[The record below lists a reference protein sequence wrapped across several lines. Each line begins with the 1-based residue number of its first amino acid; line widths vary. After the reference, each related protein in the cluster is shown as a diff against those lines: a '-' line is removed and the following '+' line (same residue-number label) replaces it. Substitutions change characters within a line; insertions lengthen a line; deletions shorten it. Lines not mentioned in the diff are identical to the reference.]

1 VSVGVFGGVFDPP
14 HLGHVALVQ
23 HALAHYGFERV
34 LVVTAGDPPHKPVEL
49 AAAVRARL
57 AELAFARIPHVEM
70 SGLELAGG
78 GPHYTVD
85 TLRRLRE
92 RFGEPALLI
101 GADELAS
108 FLSWRQ
114 PEAILELAT
123 LAVANRPGTSEEDTA
138 PVLAALARPER
149 VSFFRIPPFPVRSC
163 EIRELVRAGRPI
175 DHLVPRAV
183 VREIERLGLYRL
195 QAPGGPAAGP
205 ASVASTAR
213 AGDTLGGTME
223 GRETT

>member
-23 HALAHYGFERV
+23 QALARYRFERL
-34 LVVTAGDPPHKPVEL
+34 LVITAGDPPHKPVRL
-49 AAAVRARL
+49 PAAERARL
-57 AELAFARIPHVEM
+57 AELAFLPIPRVEM
-70 SGLELAGG
+70 SDLELSGK

-85 TLRRLRE
+85 TLRRVRK
-92 RFGEPALLI
+92 RFGEPTLLI

-108 FLSWRQ
+108 FLDWRE
-114 PEAILELAT
+114 PETILELAT
-123 LAVANRPGTSEEDTA
+123 VAVASRPGTSEQDLA

-149 VSFFRIPPFPVRSC
+149 VSLFPIPSFAVCSR

-183 VREIERLGLYRL
+183 AGEIERLGLYRD
-195 QAPGGPAAGP
+195 QASGVGDDHSGGY
-205 ASVASTAR
+205 T
-213 AGDTLGGTME
+213 GD
-223 GRETT
+223 GRPKDRRQL